1 MSAGV
6 RDPVTADVS
15 IVTNMASGVFQSAAI
30 RGVQEWLA
38 PLKVDVSVLELPV
51 PPKSAAELPPLG
63 DGAIVLA
70 NALPDSILAD
80 IKAAGTAV
88 TLVSHLAPGLGLP
101 SVLHDNR
108 QGMGQLAELLAS
120 RGVTSPA
127 FIRGNPEQLDG
138 RERERFLQLELL
150 RRGLELSDDHM
161 LEGGFETGIAGS
173 AVAEFLSHGH
183 KCDAIVAADYLMA
196 LEALVALRD
205 AGIGVPDDVSL
216 VAFGDG
222 PEAEAAGLTVVA
234 ADVVELG
241 RRAARQLLAQLGDM
255 RLRGHTLL
263 STRLV
268 LRAT

>member
-1 MSAGV
+1 MSAA
-6 RDPVTADVS
+6 RLRVTV
-15 IVTNMASGVFQSAAI
+15 VTNTASGVFQSAVI
-30 RGVQEWLA
+30 GGVEEWLGPREA
-38 PLKVDVSVLELPV
+38 KVAVLELPV
-51 PPKSAAELPPLG
+51 PPASAAEVPPLG
-63 DGAIVLA
+63 DGAVVLA
-70 NALPDSILAD
+70 NALPDPTLAA
-80 IKAAGTAV
+80 IKAAGTAM

-120 RGVTSPA
+120 RGVGAPA

-138 RERERFLQLELL
+138 REREHFLRLELL
-150 RRGLELSDDHM
+150 RRGLVLPDDY
-161 LEGGFETGIAGS
+161 LLDGGFELGIAGR
-173 AVAEFLSHGH
+173 AVAGFLATGRR
-183 KCDAIVAADYLMA
+183 CDAIVAADYLMA
-196 LEALVALRD
+196 LEALAALREAD
-205 AGIGVPDDVSL
+205 LDVPGEVSL

-241 RRAARQLLAQLGDM
+241 RRAARQLLAQLDDR